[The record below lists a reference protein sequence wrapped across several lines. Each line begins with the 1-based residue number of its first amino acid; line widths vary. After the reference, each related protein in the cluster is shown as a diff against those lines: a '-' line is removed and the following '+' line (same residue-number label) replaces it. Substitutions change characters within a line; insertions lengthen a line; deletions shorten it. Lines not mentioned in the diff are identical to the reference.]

1 MKKYILFSLVVCLI
15 LCSLTSCYQSNND
28 NNDDLLAK
36 IEYLEER
43 ISSYEYEISELN
55 RINELKTDD
64 LNAEIDM
71 LIAERIE
78 ITDKIVFVDNTT
90 NTYHHYYHAYD
101 IYDLSET
108 DVNDKYTIL
117 ELQVAQ
123 GNANYLLCS
132 ECKEYFEY

>member
-101 IYDLSET
+101 IYDLSEA

-132 ECKEYFEY
+132 ECKEYFD